1 MQKRP
6 PKTSRSDEVPNR
18 TWAATISELGESG
31 LALHAPLTVTLEDFG
46 EEFIA
51 SYPEV
56 EAFGSGPTEAD
67 AINALKDAIAGLYGE
82 LVAVPDQ
89 QLGKLPRRWKR
100 ALCTVAHPTAF

>member
-6 PKTSRSDEVPNR
+6 PKTSRSDDVPNR

-31 LALHAPLTVTLEDFG
+31 LALRTPLIVTMEDFG
-46 EEFIA
+46 DEVVA
-51 SYPEV
+51 SYPEI

-67 AINALKDAIAGLYGE
+67 AINSLKDAIGGLYSE
-82 LVAVPDQ
+82 LMSAPNE

-100 ALCTVAHPTAF
+100 ALCAVAHPAGF